1 MKKFLKRLSVF
12 AAVLIISAAMSI
24 TVSAQSA
31 NKDVTVLFTHDLHSH
46 FLPSVDENGNEYGGY
61 ARLMTVISQQKEK
74 YPDAI
79 LVDGG
84 DFAMGS
90 LFQTAYSTH
99 ALELRIMGAMG
110 YDVTTF
116 GNHEFDYLPSGLA
129 HMLNIAKSSG
139 DPVPQ
144 IVMANYLPPLEGEE
158 NYSSDADMMWFALEH
173 YGVKGYTVIERGG
186 VYYVVFG
193 IFGYDADDCAPNSGM
208 VMEDPVAVS
217 QAVVDEAVAY
227 CIDTYGT
234 EPVVICLSHSGTSD
248 GQGEDY
254 ELAKAVNGIDV
265 IVSGHTHTK
274 LTEPIVVNDTYIVS
288 ADEYGKN
295 LGVLNLELSEDG
307 KVLLKDYQLIPVNA
321 ETKEDA
327 TIAALVEKY
336 KNDVET
342 NYLSKYGMGYDE
354 VLVHNPYQFED
365 VATIGATQHETAVCN
380 IFSDAYKWAVE
391 QATGETVDMA
401 VTARGVVR
409 ESLPTGDITV
419 SDVFNAASLGVGTE
433 GELVSVYLT
442 GKELKTAVE
451 IDASV
456 QPLMNAAQLYCSGV
470 EYSFNTN
477 RMLFNK
483 VDYAMLRRDDGTLE
497 EIEDD
502 KLYNVV
508 TGMYCGEMLGGVKE
522 TSFGLLS
529 IEPKDKNGNLID
541 MENLSDYVVK
551 DENGNPVK
559 EWYAISSYLK
569 EMGGEMDSRY
579 ADVDGRKIVYSS
591 LNPADLLRNAN
602 KFTYLLIGI
611 FVALILLAVFII
623 RFIYTR
629 KKRKNKR

>member
-1 MKKFLKRLSVF
+1 MKKLLKRLSVF
-12 AAVLIISAAMSI
+12 AAVLVISAVMSI

-99 ALELRIMGAMG
+99 ALELRMMGAMG

-144 IVMANYLPPLEGEE
+144 IVISNYLPPLEGEE

-307 KVLLKDYQLIPVNA
+307 NVLLKDYQLIPVNA